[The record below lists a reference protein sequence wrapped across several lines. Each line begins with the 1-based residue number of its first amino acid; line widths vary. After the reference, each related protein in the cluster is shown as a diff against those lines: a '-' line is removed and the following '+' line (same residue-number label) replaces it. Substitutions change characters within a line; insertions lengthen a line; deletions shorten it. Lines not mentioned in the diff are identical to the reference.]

1 MCVDQSLVINPVSR
15 TTPYILLSMAWLGHG
30 ELKKGSSII
39 MVDNVRQRR
48 EEESLNQD
56 ESKRAS
62 AAQTEVDGVVV
73 VTQAARRWHSF

>member
-1 MCVDQSLVINPVSR
+1 MCVDQSKAINPVSK
-15 TTPYILLSMAWLGHG
+15 TTPYKLLSGAWFGHG
-30 ELKKGSSII
+30 ELKIGSII

>member
-1 MCVDQSLVINPVSR
+1 
-15 TTPYILLSMAWLGHG
+15 
-30 ELKKGSSII
+30 